1 MIPGGIPTDSKKLLD
16 KANEWIEACRA
27 SAGMRAAY
35 YRTMNALAETGRY
48 DGTKALINMLHK
60 ALDETAAHLFSPV
73 ELRFSMDFE
82 RPYPKLIYERGKEA
96 AKGVTRLWER
106 NSTDV
111 TFARGVFE
119 SLKYGA
125 SFLKQWVQLEG
136 EDEHPVYYD
145 SLVMPWNFGVYR
157 EDKVKIDAQE
167 ILCETSNLTG
177 PEVWQRIWRMPKAED
192 LYRRIMAHGRKGQ
205 ATGEPSS
212 FFHQVLSTSQIN
224 TGIQSMVSPVPGGIV
239 QLNNDPNYMLM
250 GPVIAADQ
258 VRMHELWV
266 KGETD
271 YVTIQVIEPDILVTP
286 YSDGRIIFKQKN
298 LLADGS
304 HLQPYRK
311 IQPNETEGWFW
322 GRSELVDLIEPQAL
336 LSMWCDDLRRMYG
349 MQVDKLIFFMGD
361 NNITDELYAQWRAAG
376 YGNLG
381 AEAKV
386 QDLTPAIPQEALPL
400 LKWIQEQLN
409 ILRGFP
415 PIMQGMGEQG
425 VRAGSHANVLM
436 KTASPTLRDRALIV
450 ERNCAECADLTANIR
465 ELKDEKF
472 YWTQGDDIQQID
484 ASSFLLTDLPPDWR
498 ITVDSHSS
506 SPIFADENTQLV
518 FAAQTRG
525 IVDEEYV
532 IDNTPLPNKEIAKI
546 AARERKQQQQ
556 KLMQQLIQRDPEG
569 SAKVL
574 EKALTGGKRR

>member
-1 MIPGGIPTDSKKLLD
+1 
-16 KANEWIEACRA
+16 
-27 SAGMRAAY
+27 
-35 YRTMNALAETGRY
+35 MNALSETGRY

-73 ELRFSMDFE
+73 ELKFSMDFE
-82 RPYPKLIYERGKEA
+82 RPYPKLIYERGAEA

-111 TFARGVFE
+111 SFARGVFE

-125 SFLKQWVQLEG
+125 CIMKQWVQMEG

-167 ILCETSNLTG
+167 MLCETVNLTG

-192 LYRRIMAHGRKGQ
+192 LYRRIMANGRKGQ

-212 FFHQVLSTSQIN
+212 FFHQVLSTSQIG
-224 TGIQSMVSPVPGGIV
+224 TGVQSMVSPVPGGVV

-258 VRMHELWV
+258 VRMHELWI

-271 YVTIQVIEPDILVTP
+271 YVTIQMIEPDILITP
-286 YSDGRIIFKQKN
+286 YSDGKIIFKQKN

-400 LKWIQEQLN
+400 LKWIQEQVN

-472 YWTQGDDIQQID
+472 YWTKGDDVEQID
-484 ASSFLLTDLPPDWR
+484 ASSFLLTDLPHDWR

-506 SPIFADENTQLV
+506 SPIFSDENTQLV
-518 FAAQTRG
+518 FAAQQRG

-546 AARERKQQQQ
+546 SARERKKQQRE
-556 KLMQQLIQRDPEG
+556 LMQQLIQRDPEG